1 MAEAGYGKKLFRGS
15 AVVFAAAAI
24 AAVISYL
31 LRLFLAR
38 NLSVAD
44 FGLLYSILAFVG
56 LFAIFK
62 DIGLGSTL
70 VKFIA
75 EFSGSGKKE
84 QIKSSITAVGAIQI
98 VSAFIFMVPI
108 IIFSDAIAISYLKTP
123 AAALPLQLIAV
134 SFIIGTLMTLLQ
146 HAAQGLGHATI
157 YAVVEPIRIA
167 AAFAGSIALIYMGVA
182 GVSYAYVIAAAV
194 SVAFLF
200 ISLRS
205 KRTITGKALP
215 EKKLLKEL
223 MRFAIPVFIG
233 GLSAL
238 LLFYTDTITITI
250 FRGVEEVGLYNAALP
265 TSQLLWIIVTALVA
279 VLLPVISEMWAK
291 KHTEHISNALSLIA
305 KFSFVILIPLAMMMV
320 AFAEDVIRLLFGEA
334 YVGAST
340 ALQILSINA
349 LFYTVFVIFSTSLIS
364 VNRPLT
370 NTKITAVISVINLVM
385 DVALVPQYGI
395 AAAALATAV
404 SYLIGAILAYFA
416 LKKSVPITLDIKS
429 LGKIAAGGLI
439 SLAVIFIIKTLL
451 LSDIWLKIGL
461 SLVISLGVYSVFV
474 LYTKGVT
481 KKELEYMKKLNM
493 PVPKFM
499 SRMVEKLS
507 S

>member
-1 MAEAGYGKKLFRGS
+1 MNYGEKLFKGS
-15 AVVFAAAAI
+15 AVVFGAAAI
-24 AAVISYL
+24 AAAISYL

-70 VKFIA
+70 VKFLA
-75 EFSGSGKKE
+75 EFAGSDKKE
-84 QIKSSITAVGAIQI
+84 HIKSSITAVGAIQI
-98 VSAFIFMVPI
+98 LSAFIFMVPI
-108 IIFSDAIAISYLKTP
+108 IVFSDVIAISYLKTP
-123 AAALPLQLIAV
+123 DAAFPLQLIAV
-134 SFIIGTLMTLLQ
+134 SFIIGTVMTLLQ

-157 YAVVEPIRIA
+157 YAIVEPIRIA
-167 AAFAGSIALIYMGVA
+167 VTFAASIAMIYIGVT
-182 GVSYAYVIAAAV
+182 GVSYAYVLAAAV
-194 SVAFLF
+194 TVAFLF

-205 KRTITGKALP
+205 KGTITGKAIP
-215 EKKLLKEL
+215 EKKLVKDI
-223 MRFAIPVFIG
+223 MKFALPVFIG

-238 LLFYTDTITITI
+238 LLFYTDTIIITI

-291 KHTEHISNALSLIA
+291 KQTEHISNALSLIA
-305 KFSFVILIPLAMMMV
+305 KFSFVVLIPLAMMMV

-334 YVGAST
+334 YIAAAT

-349 LFYTVFVIFSTSLIS
+349 IFYTVFVIFSTSLIS
-364 VNRPLT
+364 VNKPLT

-385 DVALVPQYGI
+385 NVALVPQYGI
-395 AAAALATAV
+395 AAAAFATTI
-404 SYLIGAILAYFA
+404 SYLIGATLTYFA
-416 LKKSVPITLDIKS
+416 LKKTITITLDMKS
-429 LGKIAAGGLI
+429 LAKIAAGGLI
-439 SLAVIFIIKTLL
+439 SLAAIFIIKTLL
-451 LSDIWLKIGL
+451 VSGIWPKVAL
-461 SLVISLGVYSVFV
+461 SLVISLGIYFFFV

-481 KKELEYMKKLNM
+481 KKELEYLKKLNL
-493 PVPKFM
+493 PVPKFV
-499 SRMVEKLS
+499 SRTVERLS